1 MALNIKNP
9 EVEQLAADV
18 ARLAGETKTEAVKR
32 ALAERKARLAH
43 RVDPADRL
51 GRVTRFLERDVWP
64 VVPAGEAGRRMSR
77 QEEDALLG
85 FGPDGV

>member
-64 VVPAGEAGRRMSR
+64 VVPASEAGRRMSR